1 MYVGGLGVF
10 YINYYILLVT
20 KLQERVSGH
29 LILSIAVMI
38 VLPQVV
44 FLEKLHNERE
54 PWTNPKTD
62 FEKVYATTRDQPN
75 RTWTAHLI

>member
-54 PWTNPKTD
+54 P
-62 FEKVYATTRDQPN
+62 
-75 RTWTAHLI
+75 